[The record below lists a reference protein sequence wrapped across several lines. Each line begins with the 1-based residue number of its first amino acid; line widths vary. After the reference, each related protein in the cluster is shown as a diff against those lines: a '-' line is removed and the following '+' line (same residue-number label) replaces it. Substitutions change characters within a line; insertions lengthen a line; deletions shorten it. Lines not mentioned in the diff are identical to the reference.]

1 MKKFFGALLCVT
13 MLLTAFTA
21 CTKIEDETNS
31 PSDQASTQAADNNG
45 GNGGN
50 NDTSDKKYFIVGFDA
65 DFPPMGFLDE
75 NGEYVGFDLD
85 LAKEAASRMGLEF
98 KAQPIAWDSKD
109 SELSSGNIDC
119 IWNGFTI
126 SGRENDYAW
135 TDAYMEN
142 KQVVVVNS
150 DSDIATLADLS
161 GRIVAVQKDSSG
173 LAAVNDN
180 EELKNSIGSLLE
192 EDNYLT
198 AMMELES
205 GAVDAIVMDE
215 IVARY
220 QIQKSGKDFKILNET
235 VASETYGVGFD
246 LGNTELRDQV
256 QSVLEEMAADGTLAE
271 ISNNWF
277 GKDVTIIG
285 K

>member
-1 MKKFFGALLCVT
+1 MKKFWGVLLCVT
-13 MLLTAFTA
+13 MLLTVFTA

-50 NDTSDKKYFIVGFDA
+50 NDISDKKYFIVGFDA